1 MNKIAAYAKLLRLPG
16 IGALGIPTVIGAL
29 TVGVTDLYNLILV
42 FIIGAIACVYGF
54 VLNDYADIELDQLVD
69 VLHKKPLVSGEVS
82 KKGAL
87 ITTIFLMLLAFLFIS
102 ILWYGLT
109 IDIYKFMAIMCIIIA
124 GFLGSIYDLY
134 GKRIIGSDFLVALS
148 VAFIFLFGA
157 LSFGKPN
164 VITWIIF
171 VLTFNN
177 LLYMNT
183 IQNGIKDADH
193 DYKMGVNNI
202 ALNSG
207 VKVRGVNL
215 FIPPAFKAFGMGI
228 RLCSASL
235 LFVPFIFYN
244 YDYYLWQVIIL
255 AVFTL
260 VFLFISIKLLTMKT
274 FDRNKIRKIIGVQ
287 SFLRYSLVPIM
298 LISVIG
304 VNYSIV
310 LIVFPILWYIIFTP
324 VLGEKLFKPRM

>member
-1 MNKIAAYAKLLRLPG
+1 MNRITAYAKLLRLPG
-16 IGALGIPTVIGAL
+16 IGALGIPAVIGAL

-109 IDIYKFMAIMCIIIA
+109 IDTYKIMAILCIIIA

-134 GKRIIGSDFLVALS
+134 GKRIVGLDFLVALS

-164 VITWIIF
+164 VITWVIF
-171 VLTFNN
+171 VLTFARLMIAF
-177 LLYMNT
+177 LL
-183 IQNGIKDADH
+183 K
-193 DYKMGVNNI
+193 
-202 ALNSG
+202 
-207 VKVRGVNL
+207 
-215 FIPPAFKAFGMGI
+215 
-228 RLCSASL
+228 
-235 LFVPFIFYN
+235 
-244 YDYYLWQVIIL
+244 IL
-255 AVFTL
+255 
-260 VFLFISIKLLTMKT
+260 
-274 FDRNKIRKIIGVQ
+274 D
-287 SFLRYSLVPIM
+287 
-298 LISVIG
+298 
-304 VNYSIV
+304 
-310 LIVFPILWYIIFTP
+310 
-324 VLGEKLFKPRM
+324 

>member
-1 MNKIAAYAKLLRLPG
+1 MNRIAAYAKLLRLPG
-16 IGALGIPTVIGAL
+16 IGALGIPAVIGAL
-29 TVGVTDLYNLILV
+29 TVGVTDLYNLIFV

-54 VLNDYADIELDQLVD
+54 VLNDYADIELDKLVD
-69 VLHKKPLVSGEVS
+69 VLHKKPLVSGDVS

-109 IDIYKFMAIMCIIIA
+109 IDIYKIMAILCIVIA

-148 VAFIFLFGA
+148 VSFIFLFGA

-177 LLYMNT
+177 LLYMNA

-207 VKVRGVNL
+207 VKVRGENL
-215 FIPPAFKAFGMGI
+215 FIPPVFKAFGMGI
-228 RLCSASL
+228 RLFSAGL
-235 LFVPFIFYN
+235 LFVPFIFFN
-244 YDYYLWQVIIL
+244 YDFYLWQIIIL
-255 AVFTL
+255 AVFT
-260 VFLFISIKLLTMKT
+260 VIFLFISTRLLNMKT

-298 LISVIG
+298 LISFIG
-304 VNYSIV
+304 VWYS
-310 LIVFPILWYIIFTP
+310 LILIIFPILWYIIFTP
-324 VLGEKLFKPRM
+324 FLGEKLFKPRM